1 MRPFRELKT
10 ASILEHELNNIL
22 IRDFEFSSTLV
33 TIVSVEVS
41 SDLLQAK
48 VRIGIIPE
56 EKSLEVFQAL
66 ENKRREVQHKLLKKT
81 RLRNV
86 PKLVF
91 EISNPSS

>member
-1 MRPFRELKT
+1 M
-10 ASILEHELNNIL
+10 NNIL
-22 IRDFEFSSTLV
+22 IRDFEFGSTLV

-66 ENKRREVQHKLLKKT
+66 ENKRREVQYKLLKKT

-91 EISNPSS
+91 EIENH

>member
-1 MRPFRELKT
+1 M
-10 ASILEHELNNIL
+10 NNIL
-22 IRDFEFSSTLV
+22 IRDFEFGSTLV

-91 EISNPSS
+91 EIENH

>member
-22 IRDFEFSSTLV
+22 VRDFEFGSTLV

-66 ENKRREVQHKLLKKT
+66 ENKRREVQYKLLKKT

-91 EISNPSS
+91 EIENH